1 MGSRRSGQGMAVV
14 EAHEQLD
21 VGGRGDTV
29 PLDDTSLHGYDNG
42 QPFISADRQAVEE
55 GYAMIRKQVFAE
67 VVEAVDQLCAEEQ
80 IELLR
85 LLRQRLIDQDRKQ
98 LLADVAQSRADIEAG
113 RVEPLDL
120 DALTAELLR

>member
-1 MGSRRSGQGMAVV
+1 MAVV
-14 EAHEQLD
+14 GPREQAD
-21 VGGRGDTV
+21 EGGRGDTV
-29 PLDDTSLHGYDNG
+29 PLDGADFHGYHNE
-42 QPFISADRQAVEE
+42 QPFIPCDRQAVEE

>member
-1 MGSRRSGQGMAVV
+1 VQPEQANHRGS
-14 EAHEQLD
+14 
-21 VGGRGDTV
+21 GDTV
-29 PLDDTSLHGYDNG
+29 PLDGAGIHWYPNE
-42 QPFISADRQAVEE
+42 QPFIPGDRQTVEE
-55 GYAMIRKQVFAE
+55 NYAMIRKPVFAE

-85 LLRQRLIDQDRKQ
+85 LLRQRLVDQDRKQ